1 MPGIMSVFGLLFAL
15 LPLFLLAWIGFRVHY
30 ILQELREIRMHLA
43 ENAADRGVGGVAGG
57 DVAQP

>member
-1 MPGIMSVFGLLFAL
+1 M

-30 ILQELREIRMHLA
+30 ILQELREIRRHLA